1 MQIAAA
7 WCTRLVFRL
16 NLNVSF
22 PLKLKRQSSML
33 IERSAQKQFL
43 ISTAESVKTE
53 LQYVKNAMST
63 TFNRT
68 ESSNFKIQI

>member
-1 MQIAAA
+1 
-7 WCTRLVFRL
+7 
-16 NLNVSF
+16 
-22 PLKLKRQSSML
+22 ML

-68 ESSNFKIQI
+68 ESSNFKIQIWLLTFDGIMQLLQAENDYTHFTVPL